1 MSHVIAVANNKGG
14 VGKTTTTVNLGASLA
29 AAEQRTLVIDLDP
42 QRNASSGLGMPL
54 TDSSRPTLYEVLLEG
69 SPIESSIVRGVHLPL
84 LDVVPNT
91 PDLQGADTALLT
103 QPSRE
108 WRLHRALQQVRHEY
122 DVILVDCPPEIGLF
136 TLNALVAADTVLIPL
151 QPEYFALE
159 GMANFEKSLRL
170 IQKHVNPR
178 LGLEGVLLTMYDGRL
193 KLAQQVSEEAQRIFG
208 SRVFRTII
216 PRNVA
221 LAEAPSFGR
230 PALMYNLG
238 SSGAKAYL
246 SLAHEILLRAPLM
259 LIDGHRHSFSRDLR
273 GTPPERR
280 AEPDG
285 TRSHSAAR
293 GSAPAMVG

>member
-1 MSHVIAVANNKGG
+1 
-14 VGKTTTTVNLGASLA
+14 
-29 AAEQRTLVIDLDP
+29 
-42 QRNASSGLGMPL
+42 
-54 TDSSRPTLYEVLLEG
+54 
-69 SPIESSIVRGVHLPL
+69 
-84 LDVVPNT
+84 
-91 PDLQGADTALLT
+91 
-103 QPSRE
+103 
-108 WRLHRALQQVRHEY
+108 
-122 DVILVDCPPEIGLF
+122 
-136 TLNALVAADTVLIPL
+136 
-151 QPEYFALE
+151 
-159 GMANFEKSLRL
+159 
-170 IQKHVNPR
+170 
-178 LGLEGVLLTMYDGRL
+178 MYDGRL